1 MKAKS
6 TIFGSNDIR
15 SKGGLLMK
23 KISCIVLM
31 CFIVSYV
38 PLGALRAE
46 EIKLG
51 YIDTVKIFAEFK
63 ETVDAEAI
71 YKKEVDA
78 WKKKA
83 SDMEA
88 TLATMREEIQSQS
101 LMLSEEKLAEKKQ
114 LFDKNLQEYNQYMT
128 DVFGDN
134 GQAAK
139 RNKELTQPIVEKIN
153 AVIAQLAEAEGYT
166 LILDA
171 AQGNIVFAK
180 KALDLTERVMQEL
193 EKQMQKN
200 PTP

>member
-1 MKAKS
+1 
-6 TIFGSNDIR
+6 
-15 SKGGLLMK
+15 MK
-23 KISCIVLM
+23 KVSCAVLV
-31 CFIVSYV
+31 CFVLSLL
-38 PLGALRAE
+38 PLSTLRAE

-51 YIDTVKIFAEFK
+51 YIDTVKIFAQFK
-63 ETVDAEAI
+63 ETVDAEAV

-88 TLATMREEIQSQS
+88 DLAKMREELQSQS
-101 LMLSEEKLAEKKQ
+101 LMLSEEKQAEKKLQ
-114 LFDKNLQEYNQYMT
+114 FDQKMKDYNQFMS

-153 AVIAQLAEAEGYT
+153 AVIAKIAEADGYT
-166 LILDA
+166 IVFDA
-171 AQGNIVFAK
+171 AQGNIVYAK
-180 KALDLTERVMQEL
+180 KALDLTDRVMQEL
-193 EKQMQKN
+193 EKEMPKN

>member
-1 MKAKS
+1 
-6 TIFGSNDIR
+6 
-15 SKGGLLMK
+15 MK
-23 KISCIVLM
+23 KVSCLILM
-31 CFIVSYV
+31 CFIVSHLPV
-38 PLGALRAE
+38 SVFAAE

-63 ETVDAEAI
+63 ETVDAEAL
-71 YKKEVDA
+71 YKKEVDV

-88 TLATMREEIQSQS
+88 ALATMREEIQSQS

-114 LFDKNLQEYNQYMT
+114 VFDRKLQEYNQYMT
-128 DVFGDN
+128 DVFGDS

-180 KALDLTERVMQEL
+180 KALDLTARVMEEL

>member
-1 MKAKS
+1 
-6 TIFGSNDIR
+6 
-15 SKGGLLMK
+15 MK
-23 KISCIVLM
+23 KVSCLILM
-31 CFIVSYV
+31 CFILSHF
-38 PLGALRAE
+38 PLSAARAE

-114 LFDKNLQEYNQYMT
+114 LFDRKLQEYNQYMT

-166 LILDA
+166 LVLDA

-180 KALDLTERVMQEL
+180 KTLDLTARVMEEL

-200 PTP
+200 PAP

>member
-1 MKAKS
+1 
-6 TIFGSNDIR
+6 
-15 SKGGLLMK
+15 MK
-23 KISCIVLM
+23 KLSLIILV
-31 CFIVSYV
+31 CFIVSHV
-38 PLGALRAE
+38 PFSALRAE

-114 LFDKNLQEYNQYMT
+114 LFDKKLAEYNQYMT

-153 AVIAQLAEAEGYT
+153 AVIAQIAEAEGYT

-180 KALDLTERVMQEL
+180 KALDLTDRVMAEL

>member
-1 MKAKS
+1 
-6 TIFGSNDIR
+6 
-15 SKGGLLMK
+15 MK
-23 KISCIVLM
+23 KVSILILACFLISLL
-31 CFIVSYV
+31 
-38 PLGALRAE
+38 PLGAPRAE

-114 LFDKNLQEYNQYMT
+114 VFDRKLQEYNQYMT

-153 AVIAQLAEAEGYT
+153 AVIANLAEAEGYT

-180 KALDLTERVMQEL
+180 KALDLTARVMEEL
-193 EKQMQKN
+193 EKQMQTA
-200 PTP
+200 PAQ

>member
-1 MKAKS
+1 
-6 TIFGSNDIR
+6 
-15 SKGGLLMK
+15 MK
-23 KISCIVLM
+23 KVSCLILA
-31 CFIVSYV
+31 CFIVLHL
-38 PLGALRAE
+38 PLSAFGAD

-78 WKKKA
+78 WKKK
-83 SDMEA
+83 SSEMEA

-114 LFDKNLQEYNQYMT
+114 VFDKKLAEYNQYMT

-153 AVIAQLAEAEGYT
+153 AVIATLAEAEGYT

-180 KALDLTERVMQEL
+180 KALDLTARVMEEL

-200 PTP
+200 PAP

>member
-1 MKAKS
+1 MRKVSCAVLVCFVLS
-6 TIFGSNDIR
+6 
-15 SKGGLLMK
+15 LL
-23 KISCIVLM
+23 
-31 CFIVSYV
+31 

-51 YIDTVKIFAEFK
+51 YIDTVKIFAQFK
-63 ETVDAEAI
+63 ETVDAEAL

-83 SDMEA
+83 ADMEA
-88 TLATMREEIQSQS
+88 ELAKMREEIQSQS
-101 LMLSEEKLAEKKQ
+101 LMLSEEKQAEKKLQ
-114 LFDKNLQEYNQYMT
+114 FDQKLKDYNQFMS

-153 AVIAQLAEAEGYT
+153 AVIAKIAEADGYT
-166 LILDA
+166 FVFDA
-171 AQGNIVFAK
+171 AQGNIVYGK
-180 KALDLTERVMQEL
+180 KSLDLTDRVMQEL
-193 EKQMQKN
+193 QKEMPKN

>member
-1 MKAKS
+1 
-6 TIFGSNDIR
+6 
-15 SKGGLLMK
+15 MK
-23 KISCIVLM
+23 KVSCLILV
-31 CFIVSYV
+31 CFIVSHLPV
-38 PLGALRAE
+38 SVLAAE

-88 TLATMREEIQSQS
+88 ALATMREEIQSQS

-114 LFDKNLQEYNQYMT
+114 VFDRKLQEYNQYMT

-180 KALDLTERVMQEL
+180 KALDLTARVMEEL

-200 PTP
+200 PGQ

>member
-1 MKAKS
+1 
-6 TIFGSNDIR
+6 
-15 SKGGLLMK
+15 MK
-23 KISCIVLM
+23 KVSCLILM
-31 CFIVSYV
+31 CFIVSNLPV
-38 PLGALRAE
+38 SAFGAE

-71 YKKEVDA
+71 YKKEVDI

-88 TLATMREEIQSQS
+88 ALATMREEIQSQS

-114 LFDKNLQEYNQYMT
+114 VFDKKLQEYNQYMT

-180 KALDLTERVMQEL
+180 KALDLTARVMVEL

>member
-1 MKAKS
+1 
-6 TIFGSNDIR
+6 
-15 SKGGLLMK
+15 
-23 KISCIVLM
+23 VH
-31 CFIVSYV
+31 V

-83 SDMEA
+83 ADMEA

-114 LFDKNLQEYNQYMT
+114 LFDKKLAEYNQYMA

-153 AVIAQLAEAEGYT
+153 AVIAQIAEADGYT

-180 KALDLTERVMQEL
+180 KALDLTDRVMAEL

>member
-1 MKAKS
+1 
-6 TIFGSNDIR
+6 
-15 SKGGLLMK
+15 MK
-23 KISCIVLM
+23 KVSCIILV
-31 CFIVSYV
+31 CFIVSHL
-38 PLGALRAE
+38 PLSALWAE

-114 LFDKNLQEYNQYMT
+114 VFDKKLEEYNQYMA

-180 KALDLTERVMQEL
+180 KALDLTARVMEEL

>member
-1 MKAKS
+1 
-6 TIFGSNDIR
+6 
-15 SKGGLLMK
+15 MK
-23 KISCIVLM
+23 KVSLIILACFVL
-31 CFIVSYV
+31 SHV
-38 PLGALRAE
+38 PLSASRAE

-83 SDMEA
+83 SDQEA
-88 TLATMREEIQSQS
+88 ALAAMREEIQSQS

-114 LFDKNLQEYNQYMT
+114 VFDKKLAEYNQFMT

-180 KALDLTERVMQEL
+180 KALDLTARVMEEL

-200 PTP
+200 PAP

>member
-1 MKAKS
+1 
-6 TIFGSNDIR
+6 
-15 SKGGLLMK
+15 MK
-23 KISCIVLM
+23 KLSLIILV
-31 CFIVSYV
+31 CFMASYV
-38 PLGALRAE
+38 PFSALRAE

-114 LFDKNLQEYNQYMT
+114 LFDKKLAEYNQYMT

-153 AVIAQLAEAEGYT
+153 AVIAQIAEAEGYT

-180 KALDLTERVMQEL
+180 KALDLTDRVMAEL

>member
-1 MKAKS
+1 
-6 TIFGSNDIR
+6 
-15 SKGGLLMK
+15 MK
-23 KISCIVLM
+23 KVSCVIFA
-31 CFIVSYV
+31 CFILSHL
-38 PLGALRAE
+38 PLSALGAE

-114 LFDKNLQEYNQYMT
+114 IFDKKLGEYNQYMT

-134 GQAAK
+134 GLAAK

-166 LILDA
+166 LVLDA

-180 KALDLTERVMQEL
+180 KALDLTARVMEEL